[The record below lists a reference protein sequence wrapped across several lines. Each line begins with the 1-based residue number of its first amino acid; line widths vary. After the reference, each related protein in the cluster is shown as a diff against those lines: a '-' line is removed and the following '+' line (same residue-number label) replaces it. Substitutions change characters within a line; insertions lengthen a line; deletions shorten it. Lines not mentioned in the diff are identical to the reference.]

1 MAVYTDRGMYLASGV
16 AVETALGD
24 IADLRGT
31 NGTFFLWMSGSG
43 NGPTAG
49 ASANI
54 AIEHSHDMTA
64 WTTIATYTAQ
74 KGTVATA
81 FHSAGAYSYIRANVT
96 VVYSAAQTGT
106 GSVWAF
112 VRPGIA

>member
-1 MAVYTDRGMYLASGV
+1 MTVYTDRGTYIASG
-16 AVETALGD
+16 AAAEGAQTAIVD
-24 IADLRGT
+24 MRGT
-31 NGTFFLWMSGSG
+31 NGVFFLWLSGSG

-54 AIEHSHDMTA
+54 DIQHSHDMSA
-64 WTTIATYTAQ
+64 WTTIATYTAV

-81 FHSAGAYSYIRANVT
+81 HHSAGAYSYIRANIAE
-96 VVYSAAQTGT
+96 VYSAAQTGT

-112 VRPGIA
+112 VRPGVA